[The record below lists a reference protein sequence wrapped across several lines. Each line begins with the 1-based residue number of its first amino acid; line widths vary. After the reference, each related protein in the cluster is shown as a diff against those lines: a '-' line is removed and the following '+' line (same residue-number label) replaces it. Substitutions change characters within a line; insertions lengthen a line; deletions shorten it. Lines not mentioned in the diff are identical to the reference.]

1 MTAKEMINVR
11 CRLCRTIYALT
22 VWPDKFQAWLDGDMF
37 IQDALPDLSAA
48 ERELLIS
55 GTCGVCFDDM
65 FGTDDDD
72 DDDEEE
78 DDWDDDGELG
88 DRD

>member
-1 MTAKEMINVR
+1 MTAKEVINVQ
-11 CRLCRTIYALT
+11 CRICRNVYTLT
-22 VWPDKFQAWLDGDMF
+22 VCPDKFQAWHEGSML
-37 IQDALPDLSAA
+37 IQDALSELSAA

-55 GTCGVCFDDM
+55 GTCGVCFNEM
-65 FGTDDDD
+65 FGVDDD

>member
-1 MTAKEMINVR
+1 MTAKETVTVP
-11 CRLCRTIYALT
+11 CRICQKKYTLT
-22 VWPDKFQAWLDGDMF
+22 VWPDKFQQWQEGNGY
-37 IQDALPDLSAA
+37 IQDLLSDLSAA

-55 GTCGVCFDDM
+55 GTCGVCFDEM
-65 FGTDDDD
+65 FGTDD